1 MVAGLEAVVEQD
13 VGGLDVSVQ
22 RARLA
27 RCRRVQVD
35 KRARSVA
42 QDAQPVPPL
51 QRRWLDRVAE
61 GLWRMHSR
69 CITVHACA
77 GLHSALSAHTQCGT
91 GYLQRICICICGASA
106 VHLRW
111 TSACRRGHASGAS
124 STRSSRVP
132 PVISG

>member
-106 VHLRW
+106 VHLR
-111 TSACRRGHASGAS
+111 CICGAS
-124 STRSSRVP
+124 AVDERLQARP
-132 PVISG
+132 RLGRE